1 MNLVLFGPPGIGKG
15 TQSVLLCERLGLAH
29 VSTGDLLRAALRSG
43 TQVGLEAKRYLDAG
57 QLVPGPVVR
66 RLAEDRLAELGVE
79 DFVLDG
85 YPRTIEQAEWL
96 TAFLDANDT
105 ALDAVVSLHAPED
118 VIVERLSQR
127 RLDPVSGQ
135 TYHLVHNPPPP
146 DVPLDRLVQRHDD
159 APATVLNRLRVYTQE
174 TAPVEA
180 YFASHGHHYVVDG
193 VGEVEEV
200 YARILDVLRTVAP
213 DRVAA

>member
-15 TQSVLLCERLGLAH
+15 TQSVLLCDRLGLTH
-29 VSTGDLLRAALRSG
+29 VSTGDLLRAALRSENE
-43 TQVGLEAKRYLDAG
+43 VGREAKRYIEAG

-66 RLAEDRLAELGVE
+66 RLAEDRLSELGVE

-96 TAFLDANDT
+96 TDFLERHAT
-105 ALDAVVSLHAPED
+105 VLDAVISLRGAED

-127 RLDPVSGQ
+127 RLDPVTGQ
-135 TYHLVHNPPPP
+135 TFHLLYNPPPP
-146 DVPLDRLVQRHDD
+146 DVPLDRLVQRDD
-159 APATVLNRLRVYTQE
+159 DTPAVIRERLVVYANE

-180 YFASHGHHYVVDG
+180 YYAARGRHFVVDG

-200 YARILDVLRTVAP
+200 YGRILDVLRTVAP
-213 DRVAA
+213 DPGEA

>member
-15 TQSVLLCERLGLAH
+15 TQSVLLCERLGLTH
-29 VSTGDLLRAALRSG
+29 VSTGDLLRAALKSG
-43 TQVGLEAKRYLDAG
+43 SEVGREAKRYLDAG

-96 TAFLDANDT
+96 TGFLDRHDT
-105 ALDAVVSLHAPED
+105 GLDAVVSLRGAED
-118 VIVERLSQR
+118 VIVDRLSQR
-127 RLDPVSGQ
+127 RLDPVTGQ
-135 TYHLVHNPPPP
+135 TYHLAYNPPPP
-146 DVPLDRLVQRHDD
+146 GVPLTRLVQRPDD
-159 APATVLNRLRVYTQE
+159 TPGVIRERLAVYARE

-180 YFASHGHHYVVDG
+180 YFAAQGRHFVVDG
-193 VGEVEEV
+193 VGEVEAV
-200 YARILDVLRTVAP
+200 YERILEVLRTVAP